1 MSKDDKQSLKL
12 TVVVSGTP
20 VEVEANVKDEL
31 STVAEK
37 AIKKAGSKETDL
49 SKWKLTNSQKQ
60 ELSFSQTVESAG
72 LKDKDTLFLD
82 LKAGVTG

>member
-1 MSKDDKQSLKL
+1 MSKDDKKTLKL

-20 VEVEANVKDEL
+20 VEVEAQQKEEL
-31 STVAEK
+31 SKVADQ

>member
-1 MSKDDKQSLKL
+1 MSKDDKKNLKL

-20 VEVEANVKDEL
+20 VEVEAHEKEEL
-31 STVAEK
+31 SKVAEK

-60 ELSFSQTVESAG
+60 ELSFNQTVESAG